1 MSRVSSLRNSEYNFY
16 LVFASILCRSDEVS
30 EEASVVDSSQSETQ
44 ELVTDQSEEANETDQ
59 SEEAEASDQSESS
72 VVLSDSDS
80 QTSSSINTSD
90 IQLNSADERLVF
102 QK

>member
-1 MSRVSSLRNSEYNFY
+1 MTYNQYSRKNIRIFVK
-16 LVFASILCRSDEVS
+16 ILTCRSDAESEGGGDSTQS
-30 EEASVVDSSQSETQ
+30 EEQEASDK
-44 ELVTDQSEEANETDQ
+44 SEEANETDQ
-59 SEEAEASDQSESS
+59 SEEPDDSDQSESPI
-72 VVLSDSDS
+72 VLSDSDS